1 MRKILIM
8 LAGLAITATAA
19 QAQTPAPATGAMR
32 IAFINSQKLIAE
44 APGAAEART
53 TIEKEANKHRADL
66 ALAEDSLKNM
76 VAEYQKKQLVLSV
89 DARTKE
95 ETAIRTKEA
104 ALQDRAESLEKQ
116 MAKRQNDL
124 VKPIMDRI
132 NTVLTAMRTEGGYSI
147 ILDASAGAIVAAD
160 QSLDLTDQV
169 LARLKAGQPAAAA
182 NKP

>member
-1 MRKILIM
+1 MRKTLIM
-8 LAGLAITATAA
+8 LASFAITATTA
-19 QAQTPAPATGAMR
+19 QAQTAAPTK

-66 ALAEDSLKNM
+66 ALAEDSLKNL
-76 VAEYQKKQLVLSV
+76 VAEYQKKQLVLSA

-95 ETAIRTKEA
+95 EAAIRTKEA
-104 ALQDRAESLEKQ
+104 ALQDRAEALEKQ

-132 NTVLTAMRTEGGYSI
+132 NTVLTALRTEGGYSI

-160 QSLDLTDQV
+160 QTLDLTSQV
-169 LARLKAGQPAAAA
+169 LARLKAPAAPATA